1 MNNKY
6 YFLGDEDARNNAIK
20 ENMNRINQSKENKAI
35 LYKRIKNIKEGKN
48 DEEFNN
54 FNRNNRFTNLN
65 DLFNSLNK
73 I

>member
-35 LYKRIKNIKEGKN
+35 LYERIKNIKEGKN
-48 DEEFNN
+48 DEEINN
-54 FNRNNRFTNLN
+54 FNRNSRFTSLN

>member
-35 LYKRIKNIKEGKN
+35 LIEKQDIAFIKMMKKLIILIEIV
-48 DEEFNN
+48 D
-54 FNRNNRFTNLN
+54 
-65 DLFNSLNK
+65 SLA
-73 I
+73 